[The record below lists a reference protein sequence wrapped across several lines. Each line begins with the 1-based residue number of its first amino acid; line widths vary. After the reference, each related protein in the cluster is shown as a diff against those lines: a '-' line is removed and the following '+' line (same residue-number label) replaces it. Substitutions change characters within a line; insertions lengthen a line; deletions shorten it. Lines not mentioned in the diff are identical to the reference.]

1 MVFLIKNLPWPDDII
16 FEPIKTKT
24 SRFTK
29 PLQCFCGVWCKS
41 CIQVCIVN
49 SRTSFTSRRAVFA
62 MHKHFLPFSKQMQGP
77 LMSFSLQQTFFGFAC
92 ASRDAFI
99 LAYMVFMHSNL
110 TSLLGGIQQ
119 DLNSESFHGNFVPS
133 YPIHFGYKLL
143 PVITMKYFVST

>member
-1 MVFLIKNLPWPDDII
+1 MVFLINNLPWPDDII

-77 LMSFSLQQTFFGFAC
+77 LMSFSLQQTFFWFCVCIARRFYSCTYGLY
-92 ASRDAFI
+92 AFKPNKF
-99 LAYMVFMHSNL
+99 V
-110 TSLLGGIQQ
+110 GGIQQ
-119 DLNSESFHGNFVPS
+119 DLNSESFHGIF
-133 YPIHFGYKLL
+133 IIL
-143 PVITMKYFVST
+143 